1 MPSFG
6 SNERRGEDFLLLRTG
21 AIHLYWR
28 HTFLDETMSKLRNLG
43 YQVLAVDASQWSSTA
58 AMHADMARTFSF
70 RAHYG
75 NNMDALN
82 DCLRD
87 VALGNEGSQPRSAT
101 ALVVDHFDAFV
112 RADASAA
119 HTLIDIFAD
128 NSRLAMLI
136 GHRNGVPSSIRRS
149 QPETWHGRRHSGYV
163 ERKGV
168 VIQGPRALNASEE

>member
-75 NNMDALN
+75 NNMDAVN

-136 GHRNGVPSSIRRS
+136 GHRMVCLLQSDDPSLRLGTVGATPVMWNEKEWLYKDR
-149 QPETWHGRRHSGYV
+149 G
-163 ERKGV
+163 
-168 VIQGPRALNASEE
+168 L